1 MRKLDKEF
9 YFSGGLNDVLFFVF
23 IISRAYYFLYSMIYL
38 YYDDLVRQHRIS
50 DIFRFNIDFKTL
62 VRFFYNSNS
71 VYTVL
76 LLLGTSTGILSML
89 LL

>member
-38 YYDDLVRQHRIS
+38 YYDDLVRQVRIS

-62 VRFFYNSNS
+62 IRFFYNSNS

-76 LLLGTSTGILSML
+76 LLLCTSTGILSML

>member
-9 YFSGGLNDVLFFVF
+9 YFTGGLNDVLFFVF

-50 DIFRFNIDFKTL
+50 EIFRFNIDFKTL
-62 VRFFYNSNS
+62 VRFFWNSNS